1 MAQNSKL
8 RYAALTKEQQA
19 EFDSW
24 QPRQQRYALYRAQ
37 GIPKAEAYMRAGYA
51 QTDRAGQNGNIL
63 ETRTKPM
70 MREIIAALQGLRQK
84 YDVLVEHSEIS
95 KEVDKKTTEKLEK
108 ELQGMLYKVPE
119 NSPVFENKFDVG
131 DITVE
136 QARNIQFFRRIA
148 NGEYKNVK
156 IVTKYD
162 KDGNK
167 LGTTV
172 EESSDLDTRI
182 KAQKEVMRM
191 VGINDVVELGKVEA
205 QNINIMIVDASKKND
220 EQEKLDIKGDI
231 KEVDGKIEI
240 VKEEK
245 SNG

>member
-1 MAQNSKL
+1 MHSRLFLWSARRDLNPRSPESESV
-8 RYAALTKEQQA
+8 ALSSCAT
-19 EFDSW
+19 
-24 QPRQQRYALYRAQ
+24 
-37 GIPKAEAYMRAGYA
+37 GG
-51 QTDRAGQNGNIL
+51 
-63 ETRTKPM
+63 
-70 MREIIAALQGLRQK
+70 
-84 YDVLVEHSEIS
+84 
-95 KEVDKKTTEKLEK
+95 
-108 ELQGMLYKVPE
+108 
-119 NSPVFENKFDVG
+119 
-131 DITVE
+131 
-136 QARNIQFFRRIA
+136 NIQFFRRIA

-167 LGTTV
+167 IGTTV